1 MSCVRSIFHD
11 LRTEIFLMNFAFVCS
26 AVSCLNLS
34 LEHVT
39 KLTFGVYFVDSF

>member
-1 MSCVRSIFHD
+1 MTCVRSIFHD
-11 LRTEIFLMNFAFVCS
+11 LRTEIFLMNFTFVCG

-39 KLTFGVYFVDSF
+39 ELTFGVYIVDLF